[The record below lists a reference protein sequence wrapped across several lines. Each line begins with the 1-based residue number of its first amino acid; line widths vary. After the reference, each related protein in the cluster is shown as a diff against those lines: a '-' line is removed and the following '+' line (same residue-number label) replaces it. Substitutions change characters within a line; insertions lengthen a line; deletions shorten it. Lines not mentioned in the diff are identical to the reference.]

1 MRRTLAASAAALA
14 LATPA
19 LAAPAPAEIR
29 ERTDRI
35 AAELRCPVCQ
45 QLSVKDSPSSVA
57 RAFRERIRALVRE
70 GRSDAEVLD
79 FFVRRYGEWILLRP
93 PKNGIALG
101 VWLAPAL
108 ILAAGLGAVALSV
121 RRWTVRARAL
131 ERMAEEQPEAVARAR
146 ARLAALGRDPVP

>member
-1 MRRTLAASAAALA
+1 MRGAVAALTAALA
-14 LATPA
+14 LTAPA
-19 LAAPAPAEIR
+19 LAAPAPDEVRAR
-29 ERTDRI
+29 SDRI

-70 GRSDAEVLD
+70 GRSDAQVRA

-93 PKNGIALG
+93 PGHGIALG

-108 ILAAGLGAVALSV
+108 ILATGLGAVALSV
-121 RRWTVRARAL
+121 RRWTARARAL
-131 ERMAEEQPEAVARAR
+131 ERMAEERPEAVAGAR
-146 ARLAALGRDPVP
+146 ARLDRLEREAAP